1 MNLPKEVTIVEV
13 GPRDGFQSIKEFIPT
28 PLKLQIIEKL
38 IEANFKKIEITSFV
52 SPKAIPQMKDAKEIV
67 SYLLEKYNDKKD
79 IFHALVP
86 NLYGAKAAYEAGLRE
101 ITYVIS
107 TSISHNKANVRRTR
121 EESFDELKE
130 IKNIFPEMKVKFAIA
145 TVFGCPYEGDIKI
158 EEVKWM
164 IQNGLDIGVDEF
176 CLADTIGVA
185 NPLQIERV
193 LSELKTDF
201 NDIDFSLHLH
211 DTRGMG
217 LANVLSALQLGIT
230 KFESAVGGL
239 GGCPFAPGA
248 AGNIASEDLI
258 NMLENMDIQTD
269 INLDKILSIIP
280 TIKKDIKPVLT
291 SHLAYADTKCET
303 GVDNEQ

>member
-1 MNLPKEVTIVEV
+1 MNLPKKVTIVEV

-28 PLKLQIIEKL
+28 PIKLQIIENL

-52 SPKAIPQMKDAKEIV
+52 SPKAIPQMRDAKEIV
-67 SYLLEKYNDKKD
+67 SYLLEKYKDRSD

-86 NLYGAKAAYEAGLRE
+86 NLYGAKAAYEAGLKE

-107 TSISHNKANVRRTR
+107 TSIAHNKANVRRTR
-121 EESFDELKE
+121 EESFSELKE
-130 IKNIFPEMKVKFAIA
+130 IKRLFPDMRVKFAVA

-158 EEVKWM
+158 DEVKWM
-164 IQNGLDIGVDEF
+164 IQNGLDVGVEEF

-193 LSELKTDF
+193 LSELKADF
-201 NDIDFSLHLH
+201 SNLDFSLHLH

-217 LANVLSALQLGIT
+217 LANVLAALNLGIT
-230 KFESAVGGL
+230 KFESAIGGL

-258 NMLENMDIQTD
+258 NMLENMGVKTD
-269 INLDKILSIIP
+269 LNLDKILSIIP
-280 TIKKDIKPVLT
+280 TIKKEIKPILT
-291 SHLAYADTKCET
+291 SHLAYVDTTCVVKE
-303 GVDNEQ
+303 

>member
-1 MNLPKEVTIVEV
+1 MNLPKKVTIVEV

-67 SYLLEKYNDKKD
+67 SYLLEKYSDKLD

-86 NLYGAKAAYEAGLRE
+86 NLYGAKAAYESGLRE

-107 TSISHNKANVRRTR
+107 TSVSHNKANVRRSR
-121 EESFDELKE
+121 EDSFDELKE
-130 IKNIFPEMKVKFAIA
+130 IKNIFPEMRVKFAVA
-145 TVFGCPYEGDIKI
+145 TVFGCPYEGDIEI

-164 IQNGLDIGVDEF
+164 IQNGLEIGVDEF

-193 LSELKTDF
+193 LSALKEDF
-201 NDIDFSLHLH
+201 SDIDFSLHLH

-217 LANVLSALQLGIT
+217 LANVLAALNLGVT

-258 NMLENMDIQTD
+258 NMLENMGVKTG
-269 INLDKILSIIP
+269 INLDKVLSIIP
-280 TIKKDIKPVLT
+280 TIKEEIKPILT
-291 SHLAYADTKCET
+291 SHLAYADTTCVVKE
-303 GVDNEQ
+303 

>member
-28 PLKLQIIEKL
+28 KLKLQIIEDL
-38 IEANFKKIEITSFV
+38 IKANFQKIEITSFV
-52 SPKAIPQMKDAKEIV
+52 SPKAIPQMKDAKEITE
-67 SYLLEKYNDKKD
+67 YLLKKYPDKKD

-107 TSISHNKANVRRTR
+107 TSVSHNKANVRRSR
-121 EESFDELKE
+121 EESFNELKE
-130 IKNIFPEMKVKFAIA
+130 IKTIFPAMKIKFAVA

-164 IQNGLDIGVDEF
+164 IQNGLDIGVEEF

-185 NPLQIERV
+185 NPLQIEEV
-193 LSELKTDF
+193 LGELKSTF

-217 LANVLSALQLGIT
+217 LANVIAALNQGVT

-258 NMLENMDIQTD
+258 NMLECMGVNTGV
-269 INLDKILSIIP
+269 NLDKVLSIIP
-280 TIKKDIKPVLT
+280 TIMDKIKPILT
-291 SHLAYADTKCET
+291 SHLAYTDIKCEV
-303 GVDNEQ
+303 GDNNE